1 MRRISSDGSAP
12 HEAASIARKLLQYGL
27 IVLVTAA
34 WLFPVYWLVVTSL
47 KTSAQTLT
55 RPPSFWFSPTV
66 ENYRVIF
73 TESSVNL
80 QEPLVN
86 SLIIA
91 GATTF
96 ISIVLGSICAY
107 GLARLE
113 FRGRD
118 SIALWILSLRMMPAV
133 AVVIPY
139 YILFFRLDLIDT
151 HLGMILVYLSFSLS
165 FAVWLL
171 RGFFA
176 DIPVEIDEAAELDG
190 CGRIRTLFQ
199 VIFPVAKTGV
209 AVTAIFVFVF
219 AWNEFLFALSLT
231 DFSAQTVPVAIA
243 KLVTPGEV
251 LWGQLTAASV
261 ISAIPLVVLVF
272 ILQRHIVRGLTLGAV
287 KGR

>member
-1 MRRISSDGSAP
+1 MTDAPRRSSVAP
-12 HEAASIARKLLQYGL
+12 ETLSRGRKAIHYSL

-34 WLFPVYWLVVTSL
+34 WLFPVYWIVVTSL
-47 KTSAQTLT
+47 KTTAQTLT
-55 RPPSFWFSPTV
+55 RPPELWFSPTFD
-66 ENYRVIF
+66 NYRVIF
-73 TESSVNL
+73 SDESVNL
-80 QEPLVN
+80 EEPLLN

-91 GATTF
+91 GATTLV
-96 ISIVLGSICAY
+96 SIVLGSLCAY

-113 FRGRD
+113 FKGRD

-151 HLGMILVYLSFSLS
+151 HLGMILVYLSFSLA

-176 DIPVEIDEAAELDG
+176 DIPIEIDEAAELDG

-199 VIFPVAKTGV
+199 VIFPVAKTGI

-251 LWGQLTAASV
+251 LWGQLTAASI
-261 ISAIPLVVLVF
+261 ISAIPLVALVF